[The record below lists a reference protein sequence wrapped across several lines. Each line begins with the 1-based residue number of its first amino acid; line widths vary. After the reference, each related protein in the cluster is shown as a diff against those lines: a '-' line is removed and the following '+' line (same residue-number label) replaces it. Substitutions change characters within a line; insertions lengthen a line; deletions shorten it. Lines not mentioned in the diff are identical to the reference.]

1 MKKINPD
8 QIKDWLLD
16 KKVYVVAVVL
26 AAGAFF
32 YWQQKPQPA
41 DNSALLSQ
49 TKLQS
54 SSQSAASRQ
63 TGASSASSAASG
75 KVVCDISGAVKEEGV
90 YTLKSGARLQD
101 LIDAAGG
108 LTSRAQIKAIN
119 RSLLLQDQ
127 DKVYIPYKGEKT
139 AAAPTAG
146 MASNAAASSS
156 SSSSSSSSPAA
167 SSAAGKVNLNTATA
181 ADLQKLN
188 GIGEKKAEQ
197 IIAYREQKGGFKSID
212 ELKEVSGIGDKTFDA
227 LKDQITV

>member
-63 TGASSASSAASG
+63 TSASSASSAASG

-90 YTLKSGARLQD
+90 YTLKSGSRLQD

-108 LTSRAQIKAIN
+108 LTSQAQIKAIN

-146 MASNAAASSS
+146 MASNSAASSS
-156 SSSSSSSSPAA
+156 SSSSGPAA

-197 IIAYREQKGGFKSID
+197 IIAYREQKGDFKSID

>member
-8 QIKDWLLD
+8 QIKNWLLD

-90 YTLKSGARLQD
+90 YTLKSGSRLQD

-146 MASNAAASSS
+146 IANQEAGSASASSS
-156 SSSSSSSSPAA
+156 SAA
-167 SSAAGKVNLNTATA
+167 SADGAGKINLNTATA

-227 LKDQITV
+227 LKDQLTI

>member
-8 QIKDWLLD
+8 QIKNWLLD

-90 YTLKSGARLQD
+90 YTLKSGSRLQD

-156 SSSSSSSSPAA
+156 SSSSSPAA

-188 GIGEKKAEQ
+188 GIGERKAEQ

>member
-8 QIKDWLLD
+8 QIKNWLLD

-90 YTLKSGARLQD
+90 YTLKSGSRLQD

-156 SSSSSSSSPAA
+156 SSSPGPAA

>member
-90 YTLKSGARLQD
+90 YTLKSGSRLQD

-156 SSSSSSSSPAA
+156 SSSSSPAA

-188 GIGEKKAEQ
+188 GIGERKAEQ

>member
-41 DNSALLSQ
+41 DNSALLSH

-90 YTLKSGARLQD
+90 YTLKSGSRLQD

-119 RSLLLQDQ
+119 RSLLLQEQ

-156 SSSSSSSSPAA
+156 SSSPGPAA

-212 ELKEVSGIGDKTFDA
+212 ELKEVSGIGDKTFDV

>member
-63 TGASSASSAASG
+63 TGASSASSASSG

-90 YTLKSGARLQD
+90 YTLKSGSRLQD

-146 MASNAAASSS
+146 IASNAAA

>member
-63 TGASSASSAASG
+63 TGASSASNAASG

-90 YTLKSGARLQD
+90 YTLKSGSRLQD

-146 MASNAAASSS
+146 IASNAAA

>member
-8 QIKDWLLD
+8 QIKNWLLD

-90 YTLKSGARLQD
+90 YTLKSGSRLQD

-156 SSSSSSSSPAA
+156 SSSSSPAA

-188 GIGEKKAEQ
+188 GIGERKAEQ

-227 LKDQITV
+227 LKDQVTV

>member
-8 QIKDWLLD
+8 QIKNWLLD

-90 YTLKSGARLQD
+90 YTLKSGSRLQD

-156 SSSSSSSSPAA
+156 SSSSSPAA

-197 IIAYREQKGGFKSID
+197 IIAYREQKEGFKSID
-212 ELKEVSGIGDKTFDA
+212 ELKEVSGIGDKIFDA

>member
-75 KVVCDISGAVKEEGV
+75 KVVCDISGAVKEDGV
-90 YTLKSGARLQD
+90 YTLKSGSRLQD

-156 SSSSSSSSPAA
+156 SSSPGPAA

-197 IIAYREQKGGFKSID
+197 IIAYREQKGGVKSID
-212 ELKEVSGIGDKTFDA
+212 ELKEVSGIGDKTFDV

>member
-90 YTLKSGARLQD
+90 YTLKSGSRLQD

-146 MASNAAASSS
+146 IASNAAA

>member
-8 QIKDWLLD
+8 QIKNWLLD

-90 YTLKSGARLQD
+90 YTLKSGSRLQD

-146 MASNAAASSS
+146 IASNAAA

-188 GIGEKKAEQ
+188 GIGERKAEQ

>member
-90 YTLKSGARLQD
+90 YTLKSGSRLQD

-139 AAAPTAG
+139 AAAPTAE

-156 SSSSSSSSPAA
+156 SSSPGPAA

>member
-1 MKKINPD
+1 M
-8 QIKDWLLD
+8 
-16 KKVYVVAVVL
+16 AVVL

-41 DNSALLSQ
+41 DNSALLSH

-90 YTLKSGARLQD
+90 YTLKSGSRLQD

-156 SSSSSSSSPAA
+156 SSSPGPAA

-212 ELKEVSGIGDKTFDA
+212 ELKEVSGIGDKTFDV

>member
-8 QIKDWLLD
+8 QIKNWLLD

-90 YTLKSGARLQD
+90 YTLKSGSRLQD

-156 SSSSSSSSPAA
+156 SSSPGPAA

-188 GIGEKKAEQ
+188 GIGERKAEQ

>member
-1 MKKINPD
+1 M
-8 QIKDWLLD
+8 
-16 KKVYVVAVVL
+16 
-26 AAGAFF
+26 
-32 YWQQKPQPA
+32 
-41 DNSALLSQ
+41 
-49 TKLQS
+49 
-54 SSQSAASRQ
+54 
-63 TGASSASSAASG
+63 
-75 KVVCDISGAVKEEGV
+75 
-90 YTLKSGARLQD
+90 
-101 LIDAAGG
+101 
-108 LTSRAQIKAIN
+108 TSRAQIKSIN

-146 MASNAAASSS
+146 MASNAAA

>member
-16 KKVYVVAVVL
+16 KKIYVVAVVL

-90 YTLKSGARLQD
+90 YTLKSGSRLQD

-139 AAAPTAG
+139 ASAPTAG
-146 MASNAAASSS
+146 MASNAAA
-156 SSSSSSSSPAA
+156 SSSSSPAA

>member
-54 SSQSAASRQ
+54 SSQSAARRQ
-63 TGASSASSAASG
+63 TGASSASSASSG

-90 YTLKSGARLQD
+90 YTLKSGSRLQD

-146 MASNAAASSS
+146 IASNAAA

>member
-63 TGASSASSAASG
+63 TGASSASSASSG

-90 YTLKSGARLQD
+90 YTLKSGSRLQD

-146 MASNAAASSS
+146 IASNAAA

-167 SSAAGKVNLNTATA
+167 SSAAGKVNLNTDTA

>member
-41 DNSALLSQ
+41 DNSALLSH

-90 YTLKSGARLQD
+90 YTLKSGSRLQD

-156 SSSSSSSSPAA
+156 SSSPGPAA
-167 SSAAGKVNLNTATA
+167 LDAAGKVNLNTATA

-212 ELKEVSGIGDKTFDA
+212 ELKEVSGIGDKTFDV

>member
-90 YTLKSGARLQD
+90 YTLKSGSRLQD

-146 MASNAAASSS
+146 MASNAAVSSS
-156 SSSSSSSSPAA
+156 SSSPGPAA

-188 GIGEKKAEQ
+188 GIGERKAEQ

>member
-16 KKVYVVAVVL
+16 KKVYVVAVFL

-41 DNSALLSQ
+41 DNLALLSQ

-90 YTLKSGARLQD
+90 YTLKSGSRLQD

-146 MASNAAASSS
+146 IASNAAA

>member
-8 QIKDWLLD
+8 QIKNWLLD

-90 YTLKSGARLQD
+90 YTLKSGSRLQD

-146 MASNAAASSS
+146 MASNAAA

-212 ELKEVSGIGDKTFDA
+212 ELKEVSGIGDKIFDA

>member
-8 QIKDWLLD
+8 QIKNWLLD

-90 YTLKSGARLQD
+90 YTLKSGSRLQD

-156 SSSSSSSSPAA
+156 SSSSSPAA

-188 GIGEKKAEQ
+188 GIGERKAEQ

-212 ELKEVSGIGDKTFDA
+212 ELKEVSGIGDKIFDA

>member
-90 YTLKSGARLQD
+90 YTLKSGSRLQD

-146 MASNAAASSS
+146 MASNAAA

-212 ELKEVSGIGDKTFDA
+212 ELKEVSGIGDKIFDA

>member
-8 QIKDWLLD
+8 QIKNWLLD

-90 YTLKSGARLQD
+90 YTLKSGSRLQD

-146 MASNAAASSS
+146 MASNAAA

>member
-63 TGASSASSAASG
+63 TGASSASSAA
-75 KVVCDISGAVKEEGV
+75 
-90 YTLKSGARLQD
+90 
-101 LIDAAGG
+101 
-108 LTSRAQIKAIN
+108 
-119 RSLLLQDQ
+119 
-127 DKVYIPYKGEKT
+127 
-139 AAAPTAG
+139 
-146 MASNAAASSS
+146 
-156 SSSSSSSSPAA
+156 
-167 SSAAGKVNLNTATA
+167 GKVNLNTATA

-188 GIGEKKAEQ
+188 GIGERKAEQ

>member
-156 SSSSSSSSPAA
+156 YSSSSPAA

-188 GIGEKKAEQ
+188 GIGERKAEQ

>member
-90 YTLKSGARLQD
+90 YTLKSGSRLQD

-146 MASNAAASSS
+146 MASNAAA